1 MLFPNIPI
9 WVLNNVWPPISLRKL
24 AFNRVNRL
32 CSSGFLNLLREL
44 LRKHADQMPPHP
56 ITITIKP
63 GDLFLLKDLLPYP
76 LGLQWTS
83 PHLIIP
89 TTPTAVKLNGFPQW
103 WHLSRNN

>member
-1 MLFPNIPI
+1 
-9 WVLNNVWPPISLRKL
+9 
-24 AFNRVNRL
+24 
-32 CSSGFLNLLREL
+32 
-44 LRKHADQMPPHP
+44 MPPHP

-89 TTPTAVKLNGFPQW
+89 MTPTAVKLNGFPQW
-103 WHLSRNN
+103 WHPSLVCSRFCHVLKVQSPCCVCP